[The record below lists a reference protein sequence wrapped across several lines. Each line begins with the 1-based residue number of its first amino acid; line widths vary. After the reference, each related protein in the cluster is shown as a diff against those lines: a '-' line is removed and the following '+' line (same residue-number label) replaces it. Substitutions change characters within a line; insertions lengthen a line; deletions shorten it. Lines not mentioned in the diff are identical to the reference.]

1 MEPQDQSSR
10 PPATH
15 ASTVDNEPHYPT
27 IFQLWKRFGHARSS
41 IHARTFSQGDTTTSV
56 GDDPVVNAAPG
67 DIIEDMELTPCTA
80 ECNHDVED
88 SVKEGVSLL
97 RIRPDRRI
105 EIMRNGKDG
114 ATSVEVFGVETKT
127 VLSPDAMAALPDPK
141 RLCEACEGYDF
152 GFLLP
157 GSLASKEDEEWMDDL
172 DERPGE
178 LVAVSAE
185 EIAAMLAALNMPKD
199 LHRDFHKTFS
209 ELQQSA
215 ADCAVCA
222 LLLAALPD
230 AEGFVADDGRPLI
243 LRPDSR
249 NDMQANRSIRNI
261 EVGYPELDPLH
272 PGVAVTRFGT
282 LDVVCEHDSLAA
294 AWPMGIRGRPVPPAD
309 DPTQALRWM
318 AECQLN
324 HGEACGFAGDHRP
337 FPTRVIRIPQDGHQD
352 PWLED
357 GAGLAGEYVALTYRW
372 GGASMSK
379 TLTSNLDN
387 HRKAVPLAG
396 LSKTIQDAIK
406 VTRDLGYEYLWV
418 DSLCIIQDS
427 KEDWAQEASRMATV
441 YSNADLTISASAS
454 SSADS
459 GLFFKPTPAYLIPLM
474 AKTIYGKPYCEFSLA
489 VRNCSSFEDDVENGV
504 LSDRGWC
511 LQERVLSRK
520 ILHFGRSQIHWECL
534 GGVWSADYSFQNEID
549 ARPLSIRKSFQG
561 ELQRSTPRPGPKL
574 ILDEPGPAKELQIRM
589 NVTEEE
595 FSKLDSMPLPA
606 LRQLFATDKLAALAG
621 LASVFA
627 AKTGDSSVGLGHH
640 TYETRS
646 TSILLDDPDFPPR
659 APSWSWAAL
668 DGRVMY
674 PYSKYSYVD
683 AVLHAYTVPGE
694 RSKLPTPPSLEAS
707 SSCCCEYLSNTAL
720 PGNNPTQRLILKA
733 RLSSLSA
740 LRGFSPEQ
748 RKHLRENKDS
758 RSALFVP
765 HAVFDDPEKDFDD
778 IEGVY
783 AVFIAQVGC
792 GMRDCGHRNNC
803 GAGFAHCLLVEGE
816 MDETIGRAV
825 WRRVGVAQC
834 FSGDFAGVLKVYLVL
849 V

>member
-1 MEPQDQSSR
+1 
-10 PPATH
+10 
-15 ASTVDNEPHYPT
+15 
-27 IFQLWKRFGHARSS
+27 
-41 IHARTFSQGDTTTSV
+41 
-56 GDDPVVNAAPG
+56 
-67 DIIEDMELTPCTA
+67 
-80 ECNHDVED
+80 
-88 SVKEGVSLL
+88 
-97 RIRPDRRI
+97 
-105 EIMRNGKDG
+105 
-114 ATSVEVFGVETKT
+114 
-127 VLSPDAMAALPDPK
+127 
-141 RLCEACEGYDF
+141 
-152 GFLLP
+152 
-157 GSLASKEDEEWMDDL
+157 
-172 DERPGE
+172 
-178 LVAVSAE
+178 
-185 EIAAMLAALNMPKD
+185 
-199 LHRDFHKTFS
+199 
-209 ELQQSA
+209 
-215 ADCAVCA
+215 
-222 LLLAALPD
+222 
-230 AEGFVADDGRPLI
+230 
-243 LRPDSR
+243 
-249 NDMQANRSIRNI
+249 
-261 EVGYPELDPLH
+261 
-272 PGVAVTRFGT
+272 
-282 LDVVCEHDSLAA
+282 
-294 AWPMGIRGRPVPPAD
+294 MGIRGRPVPPAD

-396 LSKTIQDAIK
+396 LSKTIRDAIK

-549 ARPLSIRKSFQG
+549 ARPLSIRKAFQG

-606 LRQLFATDKLAALAG
+606 LRQLYGLKPHGVWYNMLRDYSHRQLSFATDKLAALAG

-627 AKTGDSSVGLGHH
+627 AKTGD
-640 TYETRS
+640 
-646 TSILLDDPDFPPR
+646 
-659 APSWSWAAL
+659 
-668 DGRVMY
+668 
-674 PYSKYSYVD
+674 
-683 AVLHAYTVPGE
+683 
-694 RSKLPTPPSLEAS
+694 
-707 SSCCCEYLSNTAL
+707 
-720 PGNNPTQRLILKA
+720 
-733 RLSSLSA
+733 
-740 LRGFSPEQ
+740 
-748 RKHLRENKDS
+748 
-758 RSALFVP
+758 
-765 HAVFDDPEKDFDD
+765 
-778 IEGVY
+778 
-783 AVFIAQVGC
+783 
-792 GMRDCGHRNNC
+792 
-803 GAGFAHCLLVEGE
+803 
-816 MDETIGRAV
+816 
-825 WRRVGVAQC
+825 
-834 FSGDFAGVLKVYLVL
+834 VYLNGL
-849 V
+849 WLHGLPEGLL